1 MPKRNEVISL
11 RVIRSNGGES
21 YRMNQLSFFE
31 DIDEKEMRRLVVKEL
46 KNYKALCVRMKN
58 QEEQAK
64 AGCIVLFP
72 KMKGDDKNHEIRFK
86 QIERTLQNAL
96 DKDQRQIIELKY
108 LGNEKVKDSYVYNEL
123 MMRRDNFYEN
133 KKVAIRLIATALGII

>member
-1 MPKRNEVISL
+1 
-11 RVIRSNGGES
+11 
-21 YRMNQLSFFE
+21 
-31 DIDEKEMRRLVVKEL
+31 
-46 KNYKALCVRMKN
+46 MKN
-58 QEEQAK
+58 QEEQAQ
-64 AGCIVLFP
+64 AGGIVLFS

-96 DKDQRQIIELKY
+96 DYDQRQIIELKY

-133 KKVAIRLIATALGII
+133 KKIAIRLIAIALGII

>member
-1 MPKRNEVISL
+1 
-11 RVIRSNGGES
+11 
-21 YRMNQLSFFE
+21 MNQLSFFE
-31 DIDEKEMRRLVVKEL
+31 NIDEKEMRRLVVKEL

-58 QEEQAK
+58 QEEQHQ
-64 AGCIVLFP
+64 AGCVVLFP

-123 MMRRDNFYEN
+123 MMRRDNFYGN
-133 KKVAIRLIATALGII
+133 KKIAIRLIAIALGII

>member
-1 MPKRNEVISL
+1 
-11 RVIRSNGGES
+11 
-21 YRMNQLSFFE
+21 MNQLSFFK

-58 QEEQAK
+58 QEEQAQ
-64 AGCIVLFP
+64 AGCVVLFP
-72 KMKGDDKNHEIRFK
+72 KMKDDDKNHEIRFK

-133 KKVAIRLIATALGII
+133 KKSAIWLIATALGII

>member
-1 MPKRNEVISL
+1 
-11 RVIRSNGGES
+11 
-21 YRMNQLSFFE
+21 MNQLSFFE

-58 QEEQAK
+58 QEEQAQ
-64 AGCIVLFP
+64 AGCVVLFP

-123 MMRRDNFYEN
+123 MMRRDSFYEN

>member
-1 MPKRNEVISL
+1 
-11 RVIRSNGGES
+11 
-21 YRMNQLSFFE
+21 MNQLSFFE

-58 QEEQAK
+58 QEEQK
-64 AGCIVLFP
+64 QAGYVVLFP

-86 QIERTLQNAL
+86 QMERTLKYAL
-96 DKDQRQIIELKY
+96 DNDQRQIIELKY

-123 MMRRDNFYEN
+123 MMRRDNFYQN

>member
-1 MPKRNEVISL
+1 
-11 RVIRSNGGES
+11 
-21 YRMNQLSFFE
+21 MNQLSFFE

-58 QEEQAK
+58 QEEQAQ
-64 AGCIVLFP
+64 AGCVVLFP

>member
-1 MPKRNEVISL
+1 MEN
-11 RVIRSNGGES
+11 NGMG

-58 QEEQAK
+58 QEEQAQ
-64 AGCIVLFP
+64 AGCVVLFP

-86 QIERTLQNAL
+86 QIERTLQKAL
-96 DKDQRQIIELKY
+96 DKEQQQIIELKY

>member
-1 MPKRNEVISL
+1 
-11 RVIRSNGGES
+11 
-21 YRMNQLSFFE
+21 MNQLSFFE

-58 QEEQAK
+58 QEEQAQ
-64 AGCIVLFP
+64 AGCVVLFP
-72 KMKGDDKNHEIRFK
+72 KMKVGDKNHEIRFK

-123 MMRRDNFYEN
+123 MMRRDKFYEN
-133 KKVAIRLIATALGII
+133 KKSAIWLIATALGII

>member
-1 MPKRNEVISL
+1 
-11 RVIRSNGGES
+11 
-21 YRMNQLSFFE
+21 MNQLSFFE
-31 DIDEKEMRRLVVKEL
+31 NIDEKEMRRLVVKEL

-58 QEEQAK
+58 QEEQHQ
-64 AGCIVLFP
+64 AGCVVLFP

-108 LGNEKVKDSYVYNEL
+108 LGNEKVKDSYVYN
-123 MMRRDNFYEN
+123 
-133 KKVAIRLIATALGII
+133 

>member
-1 MPKRNEVISL
+1 
-11 RVIRSNGGES
+11 
-21 YRMNQLSFFE
+21 MNQLSFFE

-58 QEEQAK
+58 QEEQAQ
-64 AGCIVLFP
+64 AGCVVLFP
-72 KMKGDDKNHEIRFK
+72 KMKDDDKNHEIRFK
-86 QIERTLQNAL
+86 QIERTLKHAL
-96 DKDQRQIIELKY
+96 DNDQRQIIELKY

>member
-1 MPKRNEVISL
+1 
-11 RVIRSNGGES
+11 
-21 YRMNQLSFFE
+21 MNQLSCFE

-58 QEEQAK
+58 QEEQAQ
-64 AGCIVLFP
+64 AGCVVLFP

-96 DKDQRQIIELKY
+96 DKEQQQIIELKY

>member
-1 MPKRNEVISL
+1 MPY
-11 RVIRSNGGES
+11 RVIKSNGGEP

-58 QEEQAK
+58 QEEQAQ
-64 AGCIVLFP
+64 AGCVVLFP

>member
-1 MPKRNEVISL
+1 
-11 RVIRSNGGES
+11 
-21 YRMNQLSFFE
+21 MNHLSFFE

-58 QEEQAK
+58 QEEQAQ
-64 AGCIVLFP
+64 AGGIVLFS

-96 DKDQRQIIELKY
+96 DYDQRQIIELKY

-133 KKVAIRLIATALGII
+133 KKIAIRLIAIALGII

>member
-1 MPKRNEVISL
+1 
-11 RVIRSNGGES
+11 
-21 YRMNQLSFFE
+21 MNQLSFFE

-58 QEEQAK
+58 QEEQAQ
-64 AGCIVLFP
+64 AGCVVLFP

-108 LGNEKVKDSYVYNEL
+108 LGSEKVKDSYVYNEL

>member
-1 MPKRNEVISL
+1 MS
-11 RVIRSNGGES
+11 
-21 YRMNQLSFFE
+21 QLSFFE

-58 QEEQAK
+58 QEEQAQ
-64 AGCIVLFP
+64 AGCVVLFP
-72 KMKGDDKNHEIRFK
+72 KLKDDDKNHEIRFK
-86 QIERTLQNAL
+86 QIERTLENAL
-96 DKDQRQIIELKY
+96 DNDQRQIIELKY

-133 KKVAIRLIATALGII
+133 KKSAIQLIATALGII